1 MFSWLFYKISDG
13 LRVRLVK
20 SLHSVVFFNQ
30 DIWEGLIDY
39 EIELLINFHEQ
50 KKKPKKIDLFSGNP
64 FKNFASLLED
74 YNPKKQT

>member
-1 MFSWLFYKISDG
+1 MFSGVFYKITDG
-13 LRVRLVK
+13 MRVRLVK
-20 SLHSVVFFNQ
+20 SLHSDVFFNQ

-50 KKKPKKIDLFSGNP
+50 KKKPKKIDFLSGNP
-64 FKNFASLLED
+64 FKNFALLLED